1 MNSIMYGNI
10 SKVLS
15 EITTDISNN
24 IGKHNTFV
32 VVTNSENH
40 YPERE
45 DPVILRFDQNENE
58 WVLVA
63 DKTII
68 DFGYVKETIDILDND
83 VFLNHI
89 PLDEIVWDV
98 YIIDENNN
106 IVKTIL
112 PREVLVSGNL
122 ISGLKEYI
130 GKTLSLMY
138 SFGKVNGTNVILKH
152 DNPNSGGYYNQTVDT
167 LNYDGPYD
175 MNDILTDIAFPDTN
189 SYFDKVILKRIKE
202 MSDAIEL
209 INSRK
214 LYVTDRILI
223 IDNKIKLPYKPIG
236 TIVHNMAN
244 IYMTNN
250 NDDKT
255 IVFEVTC
262 IVIDNDVTFD
272 ELDEINGY
280 YAEVTY
286 LAEIGSPTI

>member
-1 MNSIMYGNI
+1 MNSIVYGNI

-32 VVTNSENH
+32 VVTNSEEH
-40 YPERE
+40 YPERV
-45 DPVILRFDQNENE
+45 DPVILRFDQNQNE
-58 WVLVA
+58 WLLVA
-63 DKTII
+63 DKTIL
-68 DFGYVKETIDILDND
+68 DFGYVKETIDIIDND
-83 VFLNHI
+83 VFLSHI
-89 PLDEIVWDV
+89 PLDEIIWDV

-106 IVKTIL
+106 IVKTII
-112 PREVLVSGNL
+112 PKEVLVSGNL

-138 SFGKVNGTNVILKH
+138 SFGKVNGTNTIIKH
-152 DNPNSGGYYNQTVDT
+152 DNPNSGGYYNQVVDT
-167 LNYDGPYD
+167 MVYDGPYD
-175 MNDILTDIAFPDTN
+175 MNDILTDIVFPDTN
-189 SYFDKVILKRIKE
+189 SYFDKVILKRIEE

-223 IDNKIKLPYKPIG
+223 ANNKIRLPYKPIG
-236 TIVHNMAN
+236 SIVHNMAN
-244 IYMTNN
+244 VYMTNN
-250 NDDKT
+250 NEDKT

>member
-1 MNSIMYGNI
+1 MNSIVYGNI

-32 VVTNSENH
+32 VVTNSEGH
-40 YPERE
+40 YPERV
-45 DPVILRFDQNENE
+45 DPVILRFDQNQNE
-58 WVLVA
+58 WLLVA
-63 DKTII
+63 DKTIL
-68 DFGYVKETIDILDND
+68 DFGYVKETIDIIDND
-83 VFLNHI
+83 VFLSHI
-89 PLDEIVWDV
+89 PLDEIIWDV

-106 IVKTIL
+106 IVKTII
-112 PREVLVSGNL
+112 PKEVLVSGNL

-138 SFGKVNGTNVILKH
+138 SFGKVNGTNTIIKH
-152 DNPNSGGYYNQTVDT
+152 DNPNSGGYYNQVVDT
-167 LNYDGPYD
+167 MIYDGPYD
-175 MNDILTDIAFPDTN
+175 MNDILTDIVFPDTN
-189 SYFDKVILKRIKE
+189 SYFDKVILKRIEE

-223 IDNKIKLPYKPIG
+223 ANNKIRLPYKPIG
-236 TIVHNMAN
+236 SIVHNMAN